1 MTIYLYS
8 HSFHKANKPIKEV
21 DGNQW
26 TAKNLRK
33 VFSNSK
39 TMSMKYLGQ
48 VQGLLDLKQGIQ

>member
-8 HSFHKANKPIKEV
+8 HSFHKANEPIRAVE
-21 DGNQW
+21 GNQW
-26 TAKNLRK
+26 TAKNHRK

-48 VQGLLDLKQGIQ
+48 VQGPLDLKQGIQ